1 MLLEHSQVVLQD
13 LLMVSKVE
21 FRVVSPAVK
30 WLDDAPLLIPVLA
43 KRHLF
48 VEAQIPLVLLDLV
61 AHVDLLAAVDL
72 GHLLAVLLRD
82 CIVEHLPRI
91 LLLLRLLV
99 FVVIKVGRLRVQIY
113 VWELIEFF
121 RYLLLQIGILV
132 NPIELIPWIT
142 IAFRIRIRVT
152 VALVDH
158 LTQEVLPIVRIE
170 HASVLLANENELNV
184 L

>member
-21 FRVVSPAVK
+21 LRVVSPAVER
-30 WLDDAPLLIPVLA
+30 LDDAPLLIPVLA

-48 VEAQIPLVLLDLV
+48 IEAQVPLVLLDLV
-61 AHVDLLAAVDL
+61 THVDLLAAVDL
-72 GHLLAVLLRD
+72 SHLLTVLLRD

-99 FVVIKVGRLRVQIY
+99 LIVIKVRRLRVQIN
-113 VWELIEFF
+113 VWELVKFF
-121 RYLLLQIGILV
+121 RYLLFQIGILV
-132 NPIELIPWIT
+132 NSIELIPWIT
-142 IAFRIRIRVT
+142 IALRIRIRVA

-158 LTQEVLPIVRIE
+158 LSQEVLPVIRIE
-170 HASVLLANENELNV
+170 HASVLLAHENELNV